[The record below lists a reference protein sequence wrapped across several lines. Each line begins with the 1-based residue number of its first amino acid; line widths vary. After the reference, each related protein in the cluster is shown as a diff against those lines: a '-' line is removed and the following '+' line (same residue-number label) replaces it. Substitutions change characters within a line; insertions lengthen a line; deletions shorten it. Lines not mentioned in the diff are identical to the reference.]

1 MSICSCVFIYLYVYV
16 GNLYN
21 YVAVRDTTRDTGDN
35 VQITSARQRKE
46 TERNAKSE
54 KWKMENGK
62 VKCMGRPA
70 TGRGW
75 WVVVGFRKYVS
86 IRL

>member
-1 MSICSCVFIYLYVYV
+1 MSICWCVFIYLYVYV
-16 GNLYN
+16 GNPYN

-62 VKCMGRPA
+62 VKSEMHGPTSDRS
-70 TGRGW
+70 
-75 WVVVGFRKYVS
+75 WVVGGGGV
-86 IRL
+86 